1 MLGRKVRTQTE
12 SSRDKARYFTFPSG
26 QQQEHAHP
34 TVKPLPLMMKIVRN
48 VNAETILDPFM
59 GTGTTGEACIKQGKR
74 FVGIEV
80 IPKYFDMA
88 CRRLEAANRQ
98 PDMFIKAAE
107 HAGAA

>member
-1 MLGRKVRTQTE
+1 
-12 SSRDKARYFTFPSG
+12 
-26 QQQEHAHP
+26 
-34 TVKPLPLMMKIVRN
+34 MMKIVRN

-74 FVGIEV
+74 FIGIEV
-80 IPKYFDMA
+80 MPKYFDMA